1 MAAGI
6 ANCCAAAD
14 STMIISEGLRD
25 LQILTAAPAP
35 VADPAGEALLV
46 LNGLR
51 EVGGAIRRSATVAKR
66 LLSVYTPYFDPDL
79 YEDNALVECIKEFIL
94 THSYARVRILL
105 NERLQQ
111 AGYENK
117 FLSMARR
124 LTNYIEFRALSA
136 DFTAYGGIVVIADDH
151 SVVYMPT
158 IAKWEA
164 IANFQQ
170 PNVARMHLREFD
182 EVWATSLREP
192 DRIPVAI

>member
-1 MAAGI
+1 M
-6 ANCCAAAD
+6 
-14 STMIISEGLRD
+14 SISEGLRD
-25 LQILTAAPAP
+25 LGILTGKP
-35 VADPAGEALLV
+35 VQRSEQTGEALLV

-51 EVGGAIRRSATVAKR
+51 EVGAAIRRSAAVAQR
-66 LLSVYTPYFDPDL
+66 VLSVYTPYFDPDL

-117 FLSMARR
+117 FLSMSRR
-124 LTNYIEFRALSA
+124 LTNYIEFRAINA
-136 DFTAYGGIVVIADDH
+136 DFTAYGGILVIADDH

-158 IAKWEA
+158 IAKWEG
-164 IANFQQ
+164 IANFNQ

-182 EVWATSLREP
+182 EVWTTSLQEP